1 MIIIVA
7 SPSASGK
14 TTIVSHAIDQ
24 FKLHR
29 LITTTTR
36 SPRPEETGC
45 EYHFVAIDEFNKM
58 KSSDAFIECNEVYGN
73 WYGLTK
79 TEVNS
84 NFDKLC
90 IAILDVG
97 GVKTMKSIYGDAVKT
112 IFIMPPSISELKDRL
127 AKRMIDDDSEND
139 RRLAAIEREVADA
152 HLFDYRIYPG
162 ELNDV
167 VTEFNTVI
175 SKIICPVFH

>member
-1 MIIIVA
+1 MIIVA

-14 TTIVSHAIDQ
+14 TTIVSRAIEQ
-24 FKLHR
+24 FKLRR

-36 SPRPEETGC
+36 SRRPEETGG
-45 EYHFVAIDEFNKM
+45 EYHFVTIDEFNEM
-58 KSSDAFIECNEVYGN
+58 KSSDAFIEYNEVYGN

-79 TEVNS
+79 AEVNS
-84 NFDKLC
+84 NFNNLS

-97 GVKTMKSIYGDAVKT
+97 GVKTMKSLYGDNVKT
-112 IFIMPPSISELKDRL
+112 IFIMPPSIDELKNRL

-162 ELNDV
+162 ELNAM

-175 SKIICPVFH
+175 SKIICPIFH